1 METSVEWTDVFG
13 RYADRMRMLQEQAED
28 CLRELRYIEVQG
40 EDAWQGQA
48 ARAFES
54 KIEELAWELDS
65 IIRLQ
70 EQARRVLQSA
80 AVSMD
85 VY

>member
-54 KIEELAWELDS
+54 KIEELAWELDG

>member
-1 METSVEWTDVFG
+1 METSVEWVDAFG
-13 RYADRMRMLQEQAED
+13 QYADRMRMLQEQAED
-28 CLRELRYIEVQG
+28 CLRELRYIEVQR

-48 ARAFES
+48 ALAFES

-65 IIRLQ
+65 IVQLQ
-70 EQARRVLQSA
+70 EQARRVLQTA

-85 VY
+85 LY